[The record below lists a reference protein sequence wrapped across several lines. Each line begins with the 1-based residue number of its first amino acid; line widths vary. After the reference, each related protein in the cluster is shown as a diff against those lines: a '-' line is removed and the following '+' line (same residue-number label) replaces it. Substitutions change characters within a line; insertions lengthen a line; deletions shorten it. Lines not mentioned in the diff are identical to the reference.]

1 MNHLLITLYCC
12 AIAVLLLLSAFFSA
26 VDTSYSVVNKLRLEK
41 AAQKGGHAVKL
52 AYAYAQNYDKTIATI
67 LFGNSLVNILATS
80 LGTLLAEQIFPNSSD
95 NTTGSL
101 LMSLYMAGATG
112 SQTLVTPDQYLY
124 VDESGKFCTCGST
137 YSFVHDHSF
146 VCNPEYNRLPLEDL
160 KIAYSNPAQ
169 PNLSG
174 AFEIRIQNHL
184 DEFDQIGTLVKDPNA
199 PYRRLTGVFKKA
211 GGDLHYPYQVSLYNR
226 YAIDKRNLRMKLTRY
241 KTGYDFTDNR
251 IYLPSGLGQVYSFYS
266 FAVYCHEGTMKQRN
280 FALTWMQVAAFL
292 MFLLIP
298 ISLALLA
305 SSPTALVPQNLYQLI
320 FDSNTRMDG
329 VDEVADDF
337 LFVAGGKDEA
347 ITVIF
352 GLLLVS
358 PTFAK

>member
-1 MNHLLITLYCC
+1 MKNRLALALFSLCLPLALGGSSPAYPGYFESGLVLTVSTSETTRLTLNFVASYEGHYRISALLNNALTGNQKYLYTDEKDM
-12 AIAVLLLLSAFFSA
+12 VPGEKWS
-26 VDTSYSVVNKLRLEK
+26 VDEPVS
-41 AAQKGGHAVKL
+41 
-52 AYAYAQNYDKTIATI
+52 
-67 LFGNSLVNILATS
+67 
-80 LGTLLAEQIFPNSSD
+80 NSSLTPISSTD
-95 NTTGSL
+95 NAITINAFYLYGA
-101 LMSLYMAGATG
+101 MSSMGISETRQIDALSTRGMAGATG

-266 FAVYCHEGTMKQRN
+266 FAVYCHDLGASKDYFKWN
-280 FALTWMQVAAFL
+280 FT
-292 MFLLIP
+292 
-298 ISLALLA
+298 
-305 SSPTALVPQNLYQLI
+305 LVRTEEHFGDCVNSDYCI
-320 FDSNTRMDG
+320 VVSG
-329 VDEVADDF
+329 ADH
-337 LFVAGGKDEA
+337 A
-347 ITVIF
+347 
-352 GLLLVS
+352 
-358 PTFAK
+358 